1 MRIETSAWAG
11 RIAGVKA
18 AISPAQE
25 VHLEGDGKYDVWNG
39 RCAGGR
45 HRLVLACG
53 DGGRCVSDLAALAG
67 QPALFGNVASVSTA
81 RRVLSIGQ
89 AEIDRIRWARALARG
104 RAWQAGAAPDR
115 VILDFDATPISVH
128 SEKEHAAGHYK
139 GGFGFNPLLVS
150 CDREVLAGV
159 LRPGNAGANNA
170 EDHMRV
176 LELALEQGR
185 PRATAHVNV
194 QGD

>member
-1 MRIETSAWAG
+1 
-11 RIAGVKA
+11 
-18 AISPAQE
+18 
-25 VHLEGDGKYDVWNG
+25 
-39 RCAGGR
+39 
-45 HRLVLACG
+45 
-53 DGGRCVSDLAALAG
+53 
-67 QPALFGNVASVSTA
+67 
-81 RRVLSIGQ
+81 VLSIGQ